1 MDDDSNNTTRGVLS
15 FPWADLSLARSLY
28 VGFHVYATTKLANIW
43 FTRELARRLRGQLSI
58 AARDTGGSPD
68 PLLCRDQGPGLLTP
82 PRGRQH

>member
-1 MDDDSNNTTRGVLS
+1 MTRGVLS

-43 FTRELARRLRGQLSI
+43 FTRELARRLRGQLST
-58 AARDTGGSPD
+58 ARDTWGSPD
-68 PLLCRDQGPGLLTP
+68 PLLCRVQGAGLLTP

>member
-43 FTRELARRLRGQLSI
+43 FTRELARRLRGQLST
-58 AARDTGGSPD
+58 ARDTGGSPD
-68 PLLCRDQGPGLLTP
+68 PLLCRDQGAGVLPP
-82 PRGRQH
+82 PRGSQH